1 MDTNTAIIRYQNWID
16 IFREWADSGM
26 TKRDFCRE
34 KNIHE
39 KTFFYYQRKVRN
51 IAAESAGLPVAAS
64 GSRPEIVKIS
74 VRKMDPSSMI
84 RLQLNGI
91 EVSVPEDV
99 PTAFLCKLLEAA
111 GHGAC

>member
-39 KTFFYYQRKVRN
+39 KTFFYYQRKVRRM
-51 IAAESAGLPVAAS
+51 AAESAGLPAAAS
-64 GSRPEIVKIS
+64 ESRPEIVMYFATPKRI
-74 VRKMDPSSMI
+74 KLQDI
-84 RLQLNGI
+84 TARLL
-91 EVSVPEDV
+91 VSAYQQTEIHSP
-99 PTAFLCKLLEAA
+99 
-111 GHGAC
+111 

>member
-39 KTFFYYQRKVRN
+39 KTFFYYQRKVRSM
-51 IAAESAGLPVAAS
+51 AAESAGLPETVNEN
-64 GSRPEIVKIS
+64 RPEIVKIS
-74 VRKMDPSSMI
+74 VRKMDPPTMI
-84 RLQLNGI
+84 RLRVNGI
-91 EVSVPEDV
+91 DVSVPEDV
-99 PTAFLCKLLEAA
+99 PTAFLSKLLEAA
-111 GHGAC
+111 SHGAC

>member
-51 IAAESAGLPVAAS
+51 IAAESAGLPAAAS

-84 RLQLNGI
+84 RLRYRQTHLKH
-91 EVSVPEDV
+91 
-99 PTAFLCKLLEAA
+99 F
-111 GHGAC
+111 

>member
-16 IFREWADSGM
+16 IFQEWADSGM

-39 KTFFYYQRKVRN
+39 KTFFYYQRKVRRM
-51 IAAESAGLPVAAS
+51 AAESAGLPAAAS
-64 GSRPEIVKIS
+64 ESRPEIVKIS

-84 RLQLNGI
+84 RLQLNDI